1 MSGTLPGEEVAVAL
15 LIGLLA
21 LLVGAIVFGAFWLFF
36 GSATNQE
43 VVRDRMEVVRKAE
56 KRGDIPLDLQLVRD
70 EMMSSVPLLNRL
82 MMRSGWTTRLQNF
95 IMQAGMG
102 TKAGKILLICGV
114 GGLAA
119 YLVVS
124 LFYGQFSLG
133 LIAASAGAAIPLAVV
148 GFRRSRRLKQ
158 FEQRFP
164 EALDLLGRA
173 VRAGHAFTA
182 GLEMVSKE
190 SPEPVAGEFRTTFE
204 EQNFG
209 LPLRDALSNM
219 ASRVPLVDVRFFVTA
234 LMIQKDTGG
243 NLAELLDELARLIRE
258 RFRIH
263 REVQIKT
270 AQGRLTAVILIAL
283 PIAMLITMRVL
294 NPTYVQVLFEDPLGV
309 RLLTGA
315 AILQVIGSAVLWK
328 IVQIEV

>member
-1 MSGTLPGEEVAVAL
+1 VVLLIAL
-15 LIGLLA
+15 LGLLIA
-21 LLVGAIVFGAFWLFF
+21 GIVFGAFWVFF
-36 GSATNQE
+36 GSTTSQE
-43 VVRDRMEVVRKAE
+43 VVRDRMDAVRKAE
-56 KRGDIPLDLQLVRD
+56 KRGDVALDLQLVRD

-82 MMRSGWTTRLQNF
+82 MMRLGWTTHLQDF
-95 IMQAGMG
+95 ITQAGME
-102 TKAGKILLICGV
+102 TKAGKILLFCGV
-114 GGLAA
+114 TGLSA
-119 YLVVS
+119 YVIMS

-133 LIAASAGAAIPLAVV
+133 LVAAAAGAAIPLAVV
-148 GFRRSRRLKQ
+148 WFRRNRRLKH

-190 SPEPVAGEFRTTFE
+190 SAEPVAGEFRTTFE

-209 LPLRDALSNM
+209 LPLRDALANL
-219 ASRVPLVDVRFFVTA
+219 AARVPLVDVRFFVTA

-263 REVQIKT
+263 RDVQIKT
-270 AQGRLTAVILIAL
+270 AQGRLTAAILIAL
-283 PIAMLITMRVL
+283 PIAMLFLMRML
-294 NPTYVQVLFEDPLGV
+294 NPAYVRVLFEDPLGV

-315 AILQVIGSAVLWK
+315 AILQILGAAILWK

>member
-1 MSGTLPGEEVAVAL
+1 MLFLIAVLAI
-15 LIGLLA
+15 LIA
-21 LLVGAIVFGAFWLFF
+21 FIVFGVFWLIW
-36 GSATNQE
+36 GSATTSE
-43 VVRDRMEVVRKAE
+43 VVRDRMVEVRKAE
-56 KRGDIPLDLQLVRD
+56 QHDHTAANLQLLRD

-82 MMRSGWTTRLQNF
+82 MMRLAWSARLQAA
-95 IMQAGMG
+95 IKQAGMS
-102 TKAGKILLICGV
+102 TKPGKLLLICGV
-114 GGLAA
+114 SGLSVYVIAGLLYSRLTVGFLAA
-119 YLVVS
+119 L
-124 LFYGQFSLG
+124 
-133 LIAASAGAAIPLAVV
+133 AGAMIPLLFVY
-148 GFRRSRRLKQ
+148 FKRRRRLSQ

-190 SPEPVAGEFRTTFE
+190 SPDPVATEFRMTFE

-209 LPLRDALSNM
+209 LPLRDALGNL
-219 ASRVPLVDVRFFVTA
+219 AARVPLVDVRFFITA

-243 NLAELLDELARLIRE
+243 NLAEILDELARVIRE

-283 PIAMLITMRVL
+283 PIGMLAVMRMV
-294 NPTYVQVLFEDPLGV
+294 NPGYVNVLFEDPLGLK
-309 RLLTGA
+309 LLAGA
-315 AILQVIGSAVLWK
+315 AILQLVGSAVLWK